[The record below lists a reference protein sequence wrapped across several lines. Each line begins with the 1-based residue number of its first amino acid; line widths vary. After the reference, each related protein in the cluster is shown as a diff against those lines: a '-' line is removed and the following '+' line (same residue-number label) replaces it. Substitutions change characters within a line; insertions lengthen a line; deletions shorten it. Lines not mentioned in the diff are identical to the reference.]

1 MSSSKFRIH
10 PHWSWSDT
18 VHRCTDTVVIA
29 LGLVVAQWSGAAE
42 RSDHALA
49 AGAACVVIYYLI
61 AEMTGLFRSWRGV
74 ATERELSCTLVTW
87 VTTLPAAMV
96 VGFAFG
102 YESQMSRTVAILWF
116 SVTAVSL
123 IVVRIA
129 IRMLLYTLRAKGV
142 NTRKYAVVGVN
153 ELGFQLA
160 RNIRQSPELGLKL
173 AGFFDDRTAD
183 RLPRLPK
190 DLGKRLGTLAE
201 LVEQARGGRIDN
213 VYIAFP
219 MRAEGRI
226 KNVLAALSD
235 TTASVYV
242 VPDFFVFELLHSRWT
257 NIGGLPAVSVFEN
270 PFYGVDGLVK
280 RVADLA
286 LASLFLA
293 TAAVPMM
300 VVAAAIK
307 LTSRGPVFF
316 RQTRYGLDGR
326 PIKVWKFRTMTVCED
341 GDNIRQATKNDT
353 RVTRLGAVLRRTS
366 LDELPQLFNVLDG
379 SMSLVGPRP
388 HASQHNEGY
397 RKVIKGYMLR
407 HKVKPG
413 ITGLAQVNGWRGET
427 DTLDKMQKRVEFD
440 HQYIRE
446 WSPWLD
452 VRILV
457 RTIFTVFSKQNAY

>member
-1 MSSSKFRIH
+1 M
-10 PHWSWSDT
+10 
-18 VHRCTDTVVIA
+18 
-29 LGLVVAQWSGAAE
+29 
-42 RSDHALA
+42 
-49 AGAACVVIYYLI
+49 
-61 AEMTGLFRSWRGV
+61 
-74 ATERELSCTLVTW
+74 
-87 VTTLPAAMV
+87 
-96 VGFAFG
+96 
-102 YESQMSRTVAILWF
+102 
-116 SVTAVSL
+116 
-123 IVVRIA
+123 
-129 IRMLLYTLRAKGV
+129 
-142 NTRKYAVVGVN
+142 N

-160 RNIRQSPELGLKL
+160 RNIRRSPELGLKL

-190 DLGKRLGTLAE
+190 DLGKRLGTIAD
-201 LVEQARGGRIDN
+201 LVEQARAGKSTTFTSPFRC
-213 VYIAFP
+213 
-219 MRAEGRI
+219 AEGRI

-280 RVADLA
+280 RLADLA
-286 LASLFLA
+286 LASLFL
-293 TAAVPMM
+293 TLAAVPMM

-341 GDNIRQATKNDT
+341 GDDIRQATKNDT

-452 VRILV
+452 VKILV
-457 RTIFTVFSKQNAY
+457 RTVFTVFSKQNAY